1 MSRSAQKLI
10 VVALFSTAVS
20 SAIAAPT
27 LSSFA
32 ANGSLSEWGVAS
44 DFSNL
49 QNNAG
54 NQCTASAIASIGAT
68 FACERYAGTDNTGYL
83 GPQYGGQNYDVAFM
97 GLATNS
103 ARNALYFGLV
113 SGQRPDNG
121 MNSYSPG
128 DLFFKLNGVNY
139 VIEMAGGAGH
149 SGAGLAAQTLGAT
162 GSTYT
167 LNGQGYTSNV
177 ANPVNANQTFGSI
190 WRVTDG
196 TTRTGVLNSSNTGRP
211 IQFEASANASQVG
224 TATAAYSTRDS
235 LSGQYATYELSLDL
249 MTFGLGGL
257 GAQVSAVEAYWGPSC
272 YNDYLEQSIEFAR
285 PSNQTPEPGTLALF
299 GAALAGLLARRKRA

>member
-1 MSRSAQKLI
+1 MS
-10 VVALFSTAVS
+10 T
-20 SAIAAPT
+20 AIAAPT
-27 LSSFA
+27 LSSFV

-49 QNNAG
+49 QNNAS
-54 NQCTASAIASIGAT
+54 NQCTASAIATIGAT
-68 FACERYAGTDNTGYL
+68 FTCEKYAGTNNNGYL

-103 ARNALYFGLV
+103 AKNALYFGLV

-149 SGAGLAAQTLGAT
+149 SGAGVAAQTLGAT

-167 LNGQGYTSNV
+167 LNSQGYTASV
-177 ANPVNANQTFGSI
+177 ANPVNENQTFGSI
-190 WRVTDG
+190 WKVADG
-196 TTRTGVLNSSNTGRP
+196 TTKTGVLNSSGTGRP
-211 IQFEASANASQVG
+211 IQFEARAGASRVG
-224 TATAAYSTRDS
+224 MASAAYSTRDS

-249 MTFGLGGL
+249 ATLGISGV

-272 YNDYLEQSIEFAR
+272 YNDYLEQSINFTT
-285 PSNQTPEPGTLALF
+285 PPNQTPEPGTLVLF
-299 GAALAGLLARRKRA
+299 GAALAGLLARGKRA